1 MKALIAL
8 VVCLAIFA
16 AVVVMFARVLTLMSC
31 TGGDMTEEM
40 EQDFAEG
47 GVSQTEPVVC
57 SAPAET
63 EAGKAHA

>member
-8 VVCLAIFA
+8 VVCVAIFA

-40 EQDFAEG
+40 EQDFAES
-47 GVSQTEPVVC
+47 GVSQTASVNSASQAEP
-57 SAPAET
+57 
-63 EAGKAHA
+63 EAQKAHA

>member
-47 GVSQTEPVVC
+47 GASQTTPVV
-57 SAPAET
+57 SASQSQEDAQNS
-63 EAGKAHA
+63 HA

>member
-8 VVCLAIFA
+8 VVCLAIFV

-47 GVSQTEPVVC
+47 GVPQTTPVASASQSE
-57 SAPAET
+57 E
-63 EAGKAHA
+63 EA